1 MMKIFV
7 IGLIAGVA
15 ACSACHAQ
23 QSIPHVD
30 ELMKQY
36 DLDKNGALAA
46 SEVKG
51 SRYARQYARWDADSD
66 GSVSKEDVIQFRAK
80 FGIAADGS
88 QMSKPSSLPEPTYPR
103 SLKIPSIESLLRVDR
118 DHLPTRQLSSNS
130 EYVLRTQPHEAIGD
144 SYVVLTDHTESNYLE
159 WLNRLADHHG
169 GDVIRVKDLA
179 RIGESESELKRLRG
193 ELRQRKV
200 KWVAI
205 APRLETFRENTVL
218 GAWELLSSLDSDVEL
233 DCQPGFLVA
242 SNFPAFR
249 KLIDQSINYSSISSK
264 NIRPFAISQVQ
275 NSTET
280 RSLQKSA
287 MLKSHFKE
295 SGIPVPIV
303 AIYGAQADAAPR
315 LPGDQIWNLKVES
328 RKKFVQT
335 MPADA
340 TKSLQDSNLVVMH
353 GHGIPGMSCSLDVE
367 GLPSDMSGKIL
378 LSGSCFSASPVASDL
393 PSMRQAPGGYEVQP
407 RDAFILRAID
417 NGAVVAFGH
426 QRLSSGFPHL
436 YPVLESWVE
445 GQTVGAGYQQ
455 LINAL
460 IEFGGFKS
468 GEFLIQKDQKNNK
481 RLPQNRLLYV
491 VIGDPALQ
499 PIQRSN

>member
-1 MMKIFV
+1 MKILLVGVVAFV
-7 IGLIAGVA
+7 TAGSL
-15 ACSACHAQ
+15 CCAQ

-30 ELMKQY
+30 EMLKQY
-36 DLDKNGALAA
+36 DLDRNGSLTTA
-46 SEVKG
+46 EVEG
-51 SRYARQYARWDADSD
+51 SRFARQFSRWDTD
-66 GSVSKEDVIQFRAK
+66 GDGAVSREAIIKFRAK

-88 QMSKPSSLPEPTYPR
+88 QMKKTPSLSKPAPER

-118 DHLPTRQLSSNS
+118 DHPPSRQLSSNS
-130 EYVLRTQPHEAIGD
+130 EYVLRTQPHEVAGEY
-144 SYVVLTDHTESNYLE
+144 YVVLTDHTDSAYLE
-159 WLNRLADHHG
+159 LLNRLAEYHG
-169 GDVIRVKDLA
+169 GDVIRVKNLA
-179 RIGESESELKRLRG
+179 LMGESASELERLRA
-193 ELRQRKV
+193 ELRQRKT

-205 APRLETFRENTVL
+205 APRLETFRENAVL
-218 GAWELLSSLDSDVEL
+218 GVWELLSSLDTDSQL

-242 SNFPAFR
+242 SNLQAFK
-249 KLIDQSINYSSISSK
+249 KLIDQSINYSPISPDAL
-264 NIRPFAISQVQ
+264 RPFAISQVQ

-295 SGIPVPIV
+295 SGIAVPIV

-315 LPGDQIWNLKVES
+315 LPGERIWNLKVES
-328 RKKFVQT
+328 RKKFIQT

-353 GHGIPGMSCSLDVE
+353 GHGIPGMSCSLDVD
-367 GLPSDMSGKIL
+367 GLPKDMSGKIL

-393 PSMRQAPGGYEVQP
+393 PLMRQAPGGYEVQQ

-436 YPVLESWVE
+436 YPVLESWVD
-445 GQTVGAGYQQ
+445 GQTVGAGYQE

-460 IEFGGFKS
+460 IELGEFKS
-468 GEFLIQKDQKNNK
+468 GEFLIRKDQKNNK

-499 PIQRSN
+499 PIQRRK

>member
-1 MMKIFV
+1 MKIFV
-7 IGLIAGVA
+7 IGLITLIT
-15 ACSACHAQ
+15 ACSTCCAQ

-36 DLDKNGALAA
+36 DLDRNGALTAA
-46 SEVKG
+46 EVEG
-51 SRYARQYARWDADSD
+51 SRYARQYTRWDIDSD

-88 QMSKPSSLPEPTYPR
+88 QMSRPSSLPKSTSPR

-118 DHLPTRQLSSNS
+118 DHLPTRQLGSNS

-144 SYVVLTDHTESNYLE
+144 SYVVLTDHTDSNYLE
-159 WLNRLADHHG
+159 SLNRLAKHHHG
-169 GDVIRVKDLA
+169 EVIRVKDLA
-179 RIGESESELKRLRG
+179 RMGESESEIERLRG

-218 GAWELLSSLDSDVEL
+218 GVWELLSSLDDDVQL

-242 SNFPAFR
+242 SNYQSFK
-249 KLIDQSINYSSISSK
+249 KLIDQSINYSSMSSK
-264 NIRPFAISQVQ
+264 DIRPFAISQVQ

-303 AIYGAQADAAPR
+303 AIYGAQADTAPR
-315 LPGDQIWNLKVES
+315 LPGEQVWNLKVES

-340 TKSLQDSNLVVMH
+340 TKLLQDSNLVVMH
-353 GHGIPGMSCSLDVE
+353 GHGIPGMSCSLDID
-367 GLPSDMSGKIL
+367 GLPADMSGKIL

-393 PSMRQAPGGYEVQP
+393 PAMRQAPGGYEVQQ

-436 YPVLESWVE
+436 YPVLESWVD

-468 GEFLIQKDQKNNK
+468 GEFLIQKDQKSNK

-491 VIGDPALQ
+491 VIGDPALR
-499 PIQRSN
+499 PIQPAN